1 MDAFDLSPEE
11 VSIRVAIVNF
21 RTREDDLRS
30 LLQEADRAG
39 KEIV

>member
-1 MDAFDLSPEE
+1 MDAFDLSPEG
-11 VSIRVAIVNF
+11 VSMRVAIVNL

-30 LLQEADRAG
+30 LLEEADRRG